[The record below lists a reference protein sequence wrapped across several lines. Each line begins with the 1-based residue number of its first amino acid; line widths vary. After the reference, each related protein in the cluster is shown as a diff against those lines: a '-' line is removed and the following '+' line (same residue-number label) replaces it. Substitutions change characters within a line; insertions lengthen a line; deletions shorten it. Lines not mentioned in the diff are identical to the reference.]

1 MSKQGLNEEQFK
13 VLEPQMEKWVNRNH
27 YGRKLAPWRPV
38 VNTIFWVLRT
48 GAPWKDA
55 PRSKEFSHPSTAHA
69 WLGRM
74 QSSGFLDQFL
84 EELLK
89 IAEQLGCIEAQR
101 LSVDG
106 FFFQRTRRRRTG

>member
-13 VLEPQMEKWVNRNH
+13 ILEPQMGKWVNRNH

-101 LSVDG
+101 LSIDG

>member
-1 MSKQGLNEEQFK
+1 MGKSQSLWKK
-13 VLEPQMEKWVNRNH
+13 ISSMETCSE
-27 YGRKLAPWRPV
+27 YYFL
-38 VNTIFWVLRT
+38 
-48 GAPWKDA
+48 GASDRSSLKDA
-55 PRSKEFSHPSTAHA
+55 PRNKEFSHPSTAHA

-89 IAEQLGCIEAQR
+89 LAEQLGCIDAQR

-106 FFFQRTRRRRTG
+106 FFSSGRGGGELVDYGYKPEFWVFI

>member
-1 MSKQGLNEEQFK
+1 
-13 VLEPQMEKWVNRNH
+13 MEKWVNRNH

-48 GAPWKDA
+48 GASWKDT
-55 PRSKEFSHPSTAHA
+55 PRNKEFAHPSTAHA

-74 QSSGFLDQFL
+74 QSARFLDPFL

-89 IAEQLGCIEAQR
+89 IAEQLGCIGAQR
-101 LSVDG
+101 LCLDG
-106 FFFQRTRRRRTG
+106 FFPQRSRRRRTD

>member
-1 MSKQGLNEEQFK
+1 MSIQGLGEDQFK
-13 VLEPQMEKWVNRNH
+13 ILEPQMEKWVNRNK
-27 YGRKLAPWRPV
+27 YGRKVAPWRPV

-55 PRSKEFSHPSTAHA
+55 PRTQSFAHPSTAHA

-74 QSSGFLDQFL
+74 EATGFLDQFL
-84 EELLK
+84 VELLS
-89 IAEQLGCIEAQR
+89 IAEQMGCIEAER

-106 FFFQRTRRRRTG
+106 FFFQRSRRRRTG